1 MLNIQNL
8 HKNYGTR
15 SVICGLDLSIKS
27 GEIYGLL
34 GPNGSGKTT
43 TINLICNLLKAD
55 YGSITINQKRSG
67 DLDKSLLGVVPQENL
82 LYKSLTCQENLSF
95 YGEIYGLSRRSKKQ
109 QIIRTLESVNLLDM
123 ANAKVE
129 TLSGGLQRRLNI
141 AIALIH
147 QPKLLILDEPTVGLD
162 IETRYEIWSLLQKLN
177 EQGMSILLTTHLL
190 DEAEKLCSRIGIIKG
205 GKIIAQGSLE
215 ELRLLVP
222 AKEIIFIKVKE
233 EAEAIDIIK
242 KLGWTFRYYRRE
254 LAILLPKALEIREI
268 LNYFDGLSVD
278 SVSRQFVSL
287 ENIYLEAINQS
298 NIFQK

>member
-55 YGSITINQKRSG
+55 YGSIIINQKRSE

-109 QIIRTLESVNLLDM
+109 QIIRALESVNLLDM

-233 EAEAIDIIK
+233 EAEAIDIIR

>member
-177 EQGMSILLTTHLL
+177 AQGMSILLTTHLL